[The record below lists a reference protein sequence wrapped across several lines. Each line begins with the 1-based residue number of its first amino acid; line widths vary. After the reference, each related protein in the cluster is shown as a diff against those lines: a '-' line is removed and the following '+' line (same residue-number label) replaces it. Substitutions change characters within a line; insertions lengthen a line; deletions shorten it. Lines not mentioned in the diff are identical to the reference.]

1 VSRPAFNGFDR
12 AVFLAG
18 AKVLLRVVLPLNLI
32 GFETKSNYKIK
43 FEKGLFEGWFLNLG
57 IGLRTKSRLQEQM

>member
-1 VSRPAFNGFDR
+1 MSRPAFNGFDR

-18 AKVLLRVVLPLNLI
+18 AKGLLSVVLPLDLI